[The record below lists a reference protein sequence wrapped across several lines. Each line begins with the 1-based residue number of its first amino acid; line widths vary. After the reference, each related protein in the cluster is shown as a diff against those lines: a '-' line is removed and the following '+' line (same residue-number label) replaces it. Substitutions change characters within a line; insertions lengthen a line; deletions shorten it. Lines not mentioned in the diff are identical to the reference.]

1 MHGLL
6 RISEVASIGLHAMAL
21 LAVEPERSLS
31 NREIAS
37 MLKVSEAHLSK
48 VLQRLHKAGYV
59 DSIRG
64 PKGGFKLKNGNGKVT
79 LDEVMLVIDGPIS
92 DATCL
97 FDTPVCDGTDC
108 IFGDLLEDVNH
119 QINFYLKN
127 TELTE
132 LSTLFQER
140 FADA

>member
-1 MHGLL
+1 
-6 RISEVASIGLHAMAL
+6 MAL
-21 LAVEPERSLS
+21 LAVEPDRLVS
-31 NREIAS
+31 NRKIAS

-64 PKGGFKLKNGNGKVT
+64 PKGGFRLRNGNGKVT
-79 LDEVMLVIDGPIS
+79 LDDVMTAIDGPIS
-92 DATCL
+92 DVTCL
-97 FDTPVCDGTDC
+97 FDTPVCDGTNC

-119 QINFYLKN
+119 QINSYLRN
-127 TELTE
+127 TELSE
-132 LSTLFQER
+132 LTTLFRER